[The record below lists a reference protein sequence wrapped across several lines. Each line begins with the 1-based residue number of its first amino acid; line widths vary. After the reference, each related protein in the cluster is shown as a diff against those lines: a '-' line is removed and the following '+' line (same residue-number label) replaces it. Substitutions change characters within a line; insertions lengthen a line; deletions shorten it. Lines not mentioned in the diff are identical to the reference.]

1 MKQFDTKNRY
11 IAVTTNYN
19 NLEGYNKFLNVS
31 DMTKCCISSSFIPM
45 ITFKDIFYFYNGKC
59 SLDGGLLYNKYK
71 RQIKNRNILFLNYK
85 LFKRYNSYNIPGYG
99 LLQKQCSIYE
109 LYLLGYSDSVK
120 HKSMLDHI
128 LLQ

>member
-45 ITFKDIFYFYNGKC
+45 ITFKDIFYFTMEN
-59 SLDGGLLYNKYK
+59 
-71 RQIKNRNILFLNYK
+71 
-85 LFKRYNSYNIPGYG
+85 
-99 LLQKQCSIYE
+99 
-109 LYLLGYSDSVK
+109 VV
-120 HKSMLDHI
+120 
-128 LLQ
+128 